1 MTTKQAAP
9 ATPLISGDE
18 YPMDALRRMGKAS
31 GQNLDFA
38 DFAIVRD
45 ELLHR
50 GFVVQKLV
58 AEREQLIDALRT
70 LVDAGGCSLS
80 IYRAARSEASYLLRQ
95 IEGEK

>member
-1 MTTKQAAP
+1 MTTKQAVP

-58 AEREQLIDALRT
+58 AEREQLIQALR
-70 LVDAGGCSLS
+70 LG
-80 IYRAARSEASYLLRQ
+80 RSAEDHLKRQAFLRQ